1 MKRILLS
8 FLLMLAVC
16 ATVETL
22 QAQSGNNVRYRLDRI
37 ASSDDQDTY
46 DYSYVNDVTP
56 TAISHSKGEQ
66 IQSVDSLFYDENG
79 RLSQVRFY
87 SVNPTTNA
95 LELFSVEDYLYV
107 QGNLLIRS
115 TRKSLES
122 EEIIKTVNYY
132 YGCGAT
138 SPFEMTIETIDGYLE
153 SHTYTYK
160 NNKLASVI
168 IMTQEGPYAP
178 FLETGRQAYTR
189 NAAGDPVELRDSI
202 FVADEN
208 MWVEQFVH
216 RYTYDA
222 NRNCIRWEVD
232 LHGTPDYAQD
242 FEYDTSIP
250 AASVLFPTHEDFL
263 HPIHPDLMRNMRTKH
278 TTHMFGKSS
287 DPRSIDQSYF
297 YTDMQGGTSVA
308 DITVDARIGFYPNPA
323 TDVVRI
329 EGAQLLHLTL
339 YDLNGR
345 VVRSMALT
353 GDLAVIGVATLPRGM
368 YIAEVKAA
376 DKTIRTKLTLK

>member
-46 DYSYVNDVTP
+46 DYSYVNDVIP
-56 TAISHSKGEQ
+56 TAISRSKGEQ

-107 QGNLLIRS
+107 QDNLLIRS

-168 IMTQEGPYAP
+168 IMTQEGPNAP
-178 FLETGRQAYTR
+178 FLETGRQVYTR

-287 DPRSIDQSYF
+287 DPRAIDQSYF

-308 DITVDARIGFYPNPA
+308 DITVDARIGLYPNPA

-353 GDLAVIGVATLPRGM
+353 GDLAAIGVATLPRGM

>member
-1 MKRILLS
+1 
-8 FLLMLAVC
+8 MLAVC

-56 TAISHSKGEQ
+56 TAISHSKGGQVE
-66 IQSVDSLFYDENG
+66 SVDSLFYDEDG

-87 SVNPTTNA
+87 AVNPTTNA

-138 SPFEMTIETIDGYLE
+138 YPFEMAIETIDGYLE

-178 FLETGRQAYTR
+178 FLETGRQVYTR

-287 DPRSIDQSYF
+287 DPRTIDQSYF
-297 YTDMQGGTSVA
+297 YTDMQGATSVA
-308 DITVDARIGFYPNPA
+308 DITVDARIGLYPNPA

-376 DKTIRTKLTLK
+376 GKTIRVKLTLK

>member
-66 IQSVDSLFYDENG
+66 ILSVDSLFYDENG

-132 YGCGAT
+132 YGCGTT

-178 FLETGRQAYTR
+178 FLETGRQVYTR

-278 TTHMFGKSS
+278 TTHMFGKSN
-287 DPRSIDQSYF
+287 DPRTIDQSYF

-353 GDLAVIGVATLPRGM
+353 GDLAVIGVTTLPRGM

-376 DKTIRTKLTLK
+376 DKTFRTKLTLK